1 MATFEFVYGGEEY
14 VVDAVTEEDALN
26 KLSKL
31 LGSQAAETMTPG
43 VDFGQAP
50 APRPEV
56 FGDVTAEAMEQPLEA
71 LQYYRQRAADPE
83 RSLLQRAGDVG
94 MTGLS
99 ALGAGMAGAAGVAAE
114 TVAPVGNVFRRALDM
129 PTLDPKTA
137 ERRLAADLMMGLEV
151 AVPELAGVTSGAT
164 RLGRQVAAGKAIP
177 GAREIGE
184 MTPRMERAR
193 IAEEM
198 GVLPSAS
205 MQGQAA
211 SMLEGGL
218 EASPI
223 SSGMIQRGTQRVVG
237 ELEEAGRGIA
247 QKAGVPTTKEAAG
260 AALRTGAE
268 TFVNDFTRKSEALY
282 GQLDNFVDPNDM
294 ITAPNTAAA
303 LQDIMNIAQQSPQ
316 IADFLG
322 VNRFATLLEGIGPGQ
337 QIPYGAIK
345 RLRTKL
351 GQAIGNI
358 KGPLADMDQ
367 GEIKAL
373 YGTLSADM
381 EAAARAKGPEA
392 YKAWKR
398 ANDFYSA
405 GRKRIDETLSKIT
418 GADGETAAYRK
429 LENMLLEGNVKQSTS
444 QIMQIKKSLPKDDFD
459 SFRSTLISNLGRSKP
474 GQAPIEGEIFSPS
487 TFVTN
492 YNRMEPTSRK
502 VVFGELDKEL
512 NDFAKIADM
521 AKDASLDINRSRTG
535 NVLSVGALGALIASG
550 QFKTA
555 VGIAALNLASG
566 AAMTNKS
573 FLRALNA
580 AAKKDMG
587 PLQRIA
593 GGDGYLAAEAATILR
608 TLSAQQA
615 NTAQ

>member
-99 ALGAGMAGAAGVAAE
+99 ALGAGYAGAAGLAAE
-114 TVAPVGNVFRRALDM
+114 LIAGDRTQ
-129 PTLDPKTA
+129 
-137 ERRLAADLMMGLEV
+137 ERKLARDLMMMGEV
-151 AVPELAGVTSGAT
+151 AVPELAGVTSSAA
-164 RLGRQVAAGKAIP
+164 RLGRQVRVGQTVP

-367 GEIKAL
+367 GEIKEL

-405 GRKRIDETLSKIT
+405 GRKRIDDTLSKIT

>member
-14 VVDAVTEEDALN
+14 VVDAVTEKDALN

-71 LQYYRQRAADPE
+71 LQFYRQRAADPE

-99 ALGAGMAGAAGVAAE
+99 ALGAGYAGAAGLAAE
-114 TVAPVGNVFRRALDM
+114 LIAGDRTQ
-129 PTLDPKTA
+129 
-137 ERRLAADLMMGLEV
+137 ERKLARDLMMMGEV
-151 AVPELAGVTSGAT
+151 AVPELAGVTSSAA
-164 RLGRQVAAGKAIP
+164 RLGRQVRVGQAVP

-268 TFVNDFTRKSEALY
+268 TFVNDFTRKSEVLY

-303 LQDIMNIAQQSPQ
+303 LQDIMNIAQQSPK
-316 IADFLG
+316 IAEFLG
-322 VNRFATLLEGIGPGQ
+322 VNRFASLLEGIGPGQ
-337 QIPYGAIK
+337 KIPYGAIK

-351 GQAIGNI
+351 GQSIGNI

-367 GEIKAL
+367 GELKEL

-405 GRKRIDETLSKIT
+405 GRKRIDDTLSKIT

-535 NVLSVGALGALIASG
+535 NVVSVGALAGLIASG

-555 VGIAALNLASG
+555 VGIAALNFASG

>member
-99 ALGAGMAGAAGVAAE
+99 ALGAGYAGAAGLAAE
-114 TVAPVGNVFRRALDM
+114 LIAGDRTQ
-129 PTLDPKTA
+129 
-137 ERRLAADLMMGLEV
+137 ERKLARDLMMMGEV

-164 RLGRQVAAGKAIP
+164 RLGRQVTAGKAIP

-237 ELEEAGRGIA
+237 ELEEAGRDIA
-247 QKAGVPTTKEAAG
+247 EKAGVPTTKEAAG

-322 VNRFATLLEGIGPGQ
+322 VNRFSTLLEGIGPGQ

-351 GQAIGNI
+351 GQSIGNI

-367 GEIKAL
+367 GEIKKL

-405 GRKRIDETLSKIT
+405 GRKRIDDTLSKIT
-418 GADGETAAYRK
+418 GADGETAAYRR
-429 LENMLLEGNVKQSTS
+429 LENMLLEGNVKQSTA

-474 GQAPIEGEIFSPS
+474 GQAPIEGEPFSPS

-555 VGIAALNLASG
+555 VGIAALNFASG